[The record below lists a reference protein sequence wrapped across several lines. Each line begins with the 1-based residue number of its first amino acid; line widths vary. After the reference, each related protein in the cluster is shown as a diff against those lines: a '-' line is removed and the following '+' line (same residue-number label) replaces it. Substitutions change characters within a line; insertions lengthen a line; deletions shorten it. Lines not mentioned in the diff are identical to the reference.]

1 MFDDFG
7 TSVDIR
13 HFALQLKTLIYD
25 HGILESFEVRKQ
37 IIDMSTLD

>member
-7 TSVDIR
+7 TSVDI
-13 HFALQLKTLIYD
+13 KTFCIAIKNFYD